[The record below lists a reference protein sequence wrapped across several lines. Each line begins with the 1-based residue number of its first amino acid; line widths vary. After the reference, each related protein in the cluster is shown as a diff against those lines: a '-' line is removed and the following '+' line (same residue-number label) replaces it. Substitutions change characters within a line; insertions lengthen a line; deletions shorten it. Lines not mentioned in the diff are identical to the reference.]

1 MKQYLITGFDYTD
14 AEALE
19 RRMSVREQHLEN
31 VRKLKQSGNYI
42 LGGAILDDKGMMI
55 GSSMVLQFLTEEEL
69 EAWLEN
75 EIYIIAKVWENTDI
89 RPFRVAEV

>member
-1 MKQYLITGFDYTD
+1 MKQYLITGYDYTD

-19 RRMSVREQHLEN
+19 RRMRVRGQHLES

-55 GSSMVLQFLTEEEL
+55 GSSMVLQFLTDEEL
-69 EAWLEN
+69 AAWLEN

-89 RPFRVAEV
+89 RSFRVAEA